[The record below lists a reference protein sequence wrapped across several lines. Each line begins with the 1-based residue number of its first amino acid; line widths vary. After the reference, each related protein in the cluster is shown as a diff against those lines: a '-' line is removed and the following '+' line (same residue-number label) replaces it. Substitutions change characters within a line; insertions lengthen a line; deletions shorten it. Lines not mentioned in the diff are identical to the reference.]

1 MKLKQIIRLFIPLI
15 LLVTVGVIYGIME
28 GHWVT
33 YLAVG
38 AGFGLL
44 VVIMDRIITRT
55 KFDIVYSLLGGIAGF
70 YLGTITD
77 EMLKELLMNNYVN
90 LKLFLQVTFSYIGF
104 LGPIFVQ
111 GFKPFYIPSVQYVMQ
126 EGDEEK
132 QEGDEVSVSPYKRKI
147 LDTSV
152 VIDGRIAEIARTGFL
167 DGIVYVPKFVLA
179 EIQMLADSQENL
191 KRNRARRGL
200 DILNELKEIP
210 HINLKIITK
219 DYDNIHKTDEKLLKL
234 AKDINGAIVTNDYNL
249 NKVAKIEGI
258 EILNIND
265 LAMALRQIY
274 LPGEKIKIHILKEGK
289 EKNQG
294 IGYLP
299 DGTMVVLEDGR
310 EYMNK
315 EVSVKVTS
323 ILQTSSGRIIFT
335 QVDEDETAEKEKQQ
349 TQSKK
354 LKQN

>member
-1 MKLKQIIRLFIPLI
+1 MKPKQIFRIFIPLM
-15 LLVTVGVIYGIME
+15 LL
-28 GHWVT
+28 
-33 YLAVG
+33 LAVG
-38 AGFGLL
+38 IIYGVVGGKLVEYLVAGLVFGLVTL
-44 VVIMDRIITRT
+44 LIERVITNV
-55 KFDIVYSLLGGIAGF
+55 KFDIIYSFLGGIAGF
-70 YLGTITD
+70 YFGTLVD
-77 EMLKELLMNNYVN
+77 EMLKELLGSGYMN
-90 LKLFLQVTFSYIGF
+90 LRLFWEIAFSYIGF
-104 LGPIFVQ
+104 FAPIFVQ
-111 GFKPFYIPSVQYVMQ
+111 GLKPFYMSSVQQSVQ
-126 EGDEEK
+126 PSEG
-132 QEGDEVSVSPYKRKI
+132 EGPSPYRVKI

-152 VIDGRIAEIARTGFL
+152 IIDGRIAEIAKTGFL
-167 DGIVYVPKFVLA
+167 DGVVYVPKFVLA

-200 DILNELKEIP
+200 DILNELKDIP

-219 DYDNIHKTDEKLLKL
+219 DYENINKTDEKLLKL

-258 EILNIND
+258 NVLNIND

-274 LPGEKIKIHILKEGK
+274 LPGEKIRIHIIKEGK

-299 DGTMVVLEDGR
+299 DGTMVVLENGK

-315 EVSVKVTS
+315 EVPVKVTS

-335 QVDEDETAEKEKQQ
+335 QIDEEEMNIEKEKQQ
-349 TQSKK
+349 ATSSKK
-354 LKQN
+354 SKQN